1 MFRPSPPAAVVFSC
15 ALIAALAL
23 TPTVAAD
30 VTSFTLID
38 AGADQP
44 IAAHDPL
51 VDGATLDLQAL
62 PSTLSVRANVSG
74 AVGSV
79 EFVLSGAQSHGQTES
94 VAPYALFGDT
104 DGDYD
109 PWSPAPG
116 TYDLVARSFT
126 GSGGSGTAGAD
137 FAISFTLEDASAPP
151 DGDGDVT
158 VFGGEPADPEPIR
171 RWHRATLALA
181 GPGAT
186 ETSSPNPFLDYRF
199 QVLFTGPSG
208 QVVDVPGYF
217 AGDGAGDALGGGA
230 GHMWRA
236 HLAPDEAGEWSYAV
250 SFRAGAEVAVDTTG
264 AAGAPVSPYDGAGG
278 VFQVV
283 ESDKTGVDFRAPD
296 RGLIK
301 NRGGH
306 YLSEADGDPW
316 LKGGPNIPENLLG
329 YAGFDNT
336 PDAGHAFSA
345 HLSDWRAGDP

>member
-15 ALIAALAL
+15 AL
-23 TPTVAAD
+23 TVAFAISPARAAD

-44 IAAHDPL
+44 VAAHDPL
-51 VDGATLDLQAL
+51 VDGAVLDLSTL
-62 PSTLSVRANVSG
+62 PTELSVRANVSG

-79 EFVLSGAQSHGQTES
+79 EFDLSGAQSHSQTES
-94 VAPYALFGDT
+94 VAPYSLFGDT

-109 PWSPAPG
+109 PWTPAPG
-116 TYDLVARSFT
+116 AYGLVARSFT
-126 GSGGSGTAGAD
+126 GSSGGGTAGVD
-137 FAISFTLEDASAPP
+137 YAISFTVEAAGAPP
-151 DGDGDVT
+151 DGDGSVT
-158 VFGGEPADPEPIR
+158 VYGGDPGDGEPIR

-208 QVVDVPGYF
+208 QVIDAPGYF
-217 AGDGAGDALGGGA
+217 AADGAGDALGDGS
-230 GHMWRA
+230 GHTWRA
-236 HLAPDEAGEWSYAV
+236 HLAPDEGGEWSYAI

-264 AAGAPVSPYDGAGG
+264 ADGAPLAPYDGVAG
-278 VFQVV
+278 VFQVL
-283 ESDKTGVDFRAPD
+283 ESDKAGVDFRAPD

-316 LKGGPNIPENLLG
+316 VKGGPNIPENLLG
-329 YAGFDNT
+329 YVGFD
-336 PDAGHAFSA
+336 
-345 HLSDWRAGDP
+345 